1 MKKAGLTLISVSF
14 LVGAYLAVL
23 NETTVE
29 WPYFAVVLVVG
40 FGGVF
45 LARFGSRAAATSSDV
60 LETNMSTVRSSLENI
75 VEHVGSLNREK
86 ETIPTYDMG
95 KEIDSRV
102 LDDLNSFVE
111 ARQAISHTFG
121 LQAYTE
127 VMSHYAGGERY
138 LNRVWSASADGYV
151 DEVNAYLVHS
161 LDQFT
166 LAKNKIL
173 ALQAGGTGAKKAE
186 TKGW

>member
-1 MKKAGLTLISVSF
+1 MKNAGLILITLSF
-14 LVGAYLAVL
+14 LVGAYLSVL
-23 NETTVE
+23 HETAIQ
-29 WPYFAVVLVVG
+29 WPYFAVVLVAG
-40 FGGVF
+40 FVGVF
-45 LARFGSRAAATSSDV
+45 LARLGSRAAATSAEV
-60 LETNMSTVRSSLENI
+60 LESHMSTVRSSLDNI
-75 VEHVGSLNREK
+75 VGHVGNLNSEK

-102 LDDLNSFVE
+102 LDDLNNFVE
-111 ARQAISHTFG
+111 ARKAISHTHG
-121 LQAYTE
+121 LQAYAD

-166 LAKNKIL
+166 LARDKIV
-173 ALQAGGTGAKKAE
+173 ALQTSESPKETGTRS
-186 TKGW
+186 W